1 MALAGFKLRNWSSN
15 EPIVTVLED
24 RLSTL
29 EISEDELPKTK
40 TLRVM
45 WEANKDVFTFQ
56 VEPPNVNKVPT
67 KRNVLSAIAGLFDP
81 LQFLAPFTVRAKIL
95 MQEV

>member
-1 MALAGFKLRNWSSN
+1 MVFKN

-45 WEANKDVFTFQ
+45 WESNKDVFTFQ
-56 VEPPNVNKVPT
+56 VETPNVNKVPT

>member
-1 MALAGFKLRNWSSN
+1 MVFN

-29 EISEDELPKTK
+29 EISKDELPKTK
-40 TLRVM
+40 TLGVM

-56 VEPPNVNKVPT
+56 VEPTNVNKVPT
-67 KRNVLSAIAGLFDP
+67 KRNLLSAIAGLFDP
-81 LQFLAPFTVRAKIL
+81 LHFLAPFTVRAKIL

>member
-1 MALAGFKLRNWSSN
+1 
-15 EPIVTVLED
+15 
-24 RLSTL
+24 
-29 EISEDELPKTK
+29 
-40 TLRVM
+40 M

-67 KRNVLSAIAGLFDP
+67 KRNVLSAIAGLFDA

>member
-1 MALAGFKLRNWSSN
+1 MDFPEVADTVNDSIYVDDELDSCETTQSAQLLRHQLSELLALAGFKLRKWSSN

-45 WEANKDVFTFQ
+45 WEANKDVFTF
-56 VEPPNVNKVPT
+56 
-67 KRNVLSAIAGLFDP
+67 
-81 LQFLAPFTVRAKIL
+81 
-95 MQEV
+95 